1 MCKEFVKE
9 VSTKNRY
16 NNFLEVVE
24 IIIEYSNNYGSG
36 TRENNFWDW
45 MLIIPINLAVATN
58 GFFAGVETK
67 SNESVQE
74 LLLYLLQM
82 NPVTLKTI
90 YDNDGILGVTRYG
103 AVALRRALTSPRS
116 NYYYKYKKYYTHID
130 SLTSAVTYDEM
141 ESGETIP
148 SKHLYNLPNDITN
161 SYQWTSLEKIDEALD
176 SFSWYDTKVFQLYY
190 YEGNTLDS
198 LAKKTGISRNSL
210 FTTIDKVRT
219 ELKNK
224 LSE

>member
-1 MCKEFVKE
+1 MTEIYLEISKLSDKFRTMAYGLNPDENE
-9 VSTKNRY
+9 V
-16 NNFLEVVE
+16 
-24 IIIEYSNNYGSG
+24 
-36 TRENNFWDW
+36 
-45 MLIIPINLAVATN
+45 
-58 GFFAGVETK
+58 
-67 SNESVQE
+67 NEAVQE
-74 LLLYLLQM
+74 LMLYFLQA
-82 NPVTLKTI
+82 NPDVIRSI
-90 YDNDGILGVTRYG
+90 YEKDGIDGITRYG
-103 AVALRRALTSPRS
+103 AVALRRALTSPKS

-176 SFSWYDTKVFQLYY
+176 SFSWYDAKVFTLYY

-210 FTTIDKVRT
+210 FTTIDKVRQLLKK
-219 ELKNK
+219 ELND
-224 LSE
+224 E